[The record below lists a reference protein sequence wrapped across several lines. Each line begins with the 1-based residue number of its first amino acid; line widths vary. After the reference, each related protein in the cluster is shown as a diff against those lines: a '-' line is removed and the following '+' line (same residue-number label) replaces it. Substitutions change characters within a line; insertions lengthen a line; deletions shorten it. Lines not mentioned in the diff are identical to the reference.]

1 MTFLAPVF
9 LAAMAAL
16 AIPVIIHLL
25 NFRRPKKVAFST
37 LAFFREL
44 QQSTIRRL
52 KIKRFLLLML
62 RVLAVTALVLA
73 LARPYTTPTAGVLP
87 SGVPVL
93 YGLMIENGIGMMR
106 VDANGPYIEQAREL
120 AKGIIEMAR
129 DQDRFIVYNTHGEL
143 LRPGILN
150 KTQALQAID
159 AVEAGSYGNR
169 TTSRFDALMAAIGD
183 WGGGASVVFWFNG
196 GGVAASQG
204 LAQIDSDNQS
214 VPLQVIRIGS
224 ARLSNTVVTG
234 ITASG
239 SVAGPGRPFN
249 LEVSVANLGQEPA
262 VNHFISLEVEGQLT
276 GQYQADIQPG
286 ESREFLFEV
295 IPSRSGDLT
304 GRILLEGDAFTP
316 DNTRYFSISV
326 PERRRVL
333 LVGEDQSGR
342 DVSYLRSVLRAG
354 EQTRSQIVLTTAG
367 INQLSDIPD
376 LQEYDAIVL
385 DGVSTIPD
393 GMQEM
398 MQRFVQSGRGL
409 VFYPSERGSIVSYN
423 RFLSRFNAGEVVG
436 FAGEFGSFNAI
447 TSLGRISEGH
457 PVLDQIFDKP
467 EAEEIRVELPSVYY
481 HLRYRTGGDA
491 AAIPIL
497 RTALG
502 DPLLLEQRF
511 GNGRLLISMI
521 GPGPGW
527 SALPGNALFAPLA
540 YRSALLAAGAGVSV
554 RSEHILGSDLDIV
567 LPFSS
572 PIADI
577 RRGES
582 LYRAE
587 VRPTGGGE
595 VNIRFPAVSWVP
607 GIYSISDGAETRSLA
622 VNLDV
627 SESDFRTLS
636 LRELENILKVRFNQ
650 VTVYD
655 TGERS
660 PDAIRADIS
669 SAGFGSEVWYWFIFL
684 ALLLLFAESAVSRW
698 YKAETIT

>member
-9 LAAMAAL
+9 LAALAAL

-25 NFRRPKKVAFST
+25 NFRRPKRVAFST

-44 QQSTIRRL
+44 KQSTIRRL

-62 RVLAVTALVLA
+62 RVLAVVALVLA
-73 LARPYTTPTAGVLP
+73 LSRPYTRPASGLLT

-93 YGLMIENGIGMMR
+93 YGLVLENGIGMAR
-106 VDANGPYIEQAREL
+106 VDAHGPYIEQAREL
-120 AKGIIEMAR
+120 ANGIVEMAR
-129 DQDRFIVYNTHGEL
+129 EQDRFLIVNTHGEL
-143 LRPGILN
+143 VRPGVLN
-150 KTQALQAID
+150 KSQALQAIN
-159 AVEAGSYGNR
+159 AVEAGSFGSR
-169 TTSRFDALMAAIGD
+169 ISPRFDAAITAIDD
-183 WGGGASVVFWFNG
+183 WAGGASVVYWFT
-196 GGVAASQG
+196 AAG
-204 LAQIDSDNQS
+204 ETVNQAFTTMVSENES
-214 VPLQVIRIGS
+214 VPLHVIRIGG

-234 ITASG
+234 IDAAG

-262 VNHFISLEVEGQLT
+262 VNHFVSMEVEGQLT

-286 ESREFLFEV
+286 ETRTFLFEV
-295 IPSRSGDLT
+295 IPAHAGDLT

-326 PERRRVL
+326 PDRRQVL
-333 LVGEDQSGR
+333 LVGEDQSAR

-354 EQTRSQIVLTTAG
+354 EQTRSQIGLTTTG
-367 INQLSDIPD
+367 INQLAEISD
-376 LQEYDAIVL
+376 LNQYDAIVL
-385 DGVSTIPD
+385 DGLANIPD
-393 GMQEM
+393 GIQEIL
-398 MQRFVQSGRGL
+398 QRFVQSGRGL

-423 RFLSRFNAGEVVG
+423 RFLSRFNAGEVAG
-436 FAGEFGSFNAI
+436 FSGEFGSFNPV
-447 TSLGRISEGH
+447 TNLGRISEGH

-467 EAEEIRVELPSVYY
+467 ESEEIRVDLPSVYY
-481 HLRYRTGGDA
+481 YLRYRSGGDA

-511 GNGRLLISMI
+511 GNGRLLIYMI
-521 GPGPGW
+521 GAGPGW

-540 YRSALLAAGAGVSV
+540 YRTALMAAGAEVSV
-554 RSEHILGSDLDIV
+554 RSEHVLGPDLDIV

-577 RRGES
+577 RHEEA

-607 GIYSISDGAETRSLA
+607 GVYSISDGSDTRLLA

-636 LRELENILKVRFNQ
+636 NRELENILKVRFNQ
-650 VTVYD
+650 VAVYD
-655 TGERS
+655 TGEGS

-669 SAGFGSEVWYWFIFL
+669 SAGFGSEVWHWFILL
-684 ALLLLFAESAVSRW
+684 ALIFLFAESAVSRW